1 MAEKDLKKRLE
12 RYRELIHQL
21 KPGMTAAER
30 KAWAE
35 EAFAARI
42 ASGERDAYAT
52 MAIAL
57 GEHPGDCFMI
67 GEDGKPVFENPPLL
81 LPDDED

>member
-12 RYRELIHQL
+12 RYRELIHKL

-35 EAFAARI
+35 EAVAARI
-42 ASGERDAYAT
+42 ASGE
-52 MAIAL
+52 
-57 GEHPGDCFMI
+57 
-67 GEDGKPVFENPPLL
+67 
-81 LPDDED
+81 